1 MEEKIEKL
9 NIVSSTSIPEF
20 GNEEGLEG
28 ASQEETEGAII
39 DE

>member
-1 MEEKIEKL
+1 MEEEIEKL

-20 GNEEGLEG
+20 GNEEELEG
-28 ASQEETEGAII
+28 ALIDVVEEGDK

>member
-1 MEEKIEKL
+1 MEEEIEKL

-20 GNEEGLEG
+20 GNEE
-28 ASQEETEGAII
+28 ETEGAII